1 MADPGPP
8 IDAPWP
14 RKASAVFLMAEPS
27 DALWSAILELI
38 AAPGDRTFA
47 WRSSTGKAS
56 LHRDVGALPEL
67 AGPWPDSDQQA
78 FRLFKPLL
86 GSGRLVV
93 AQLGQS
99 LDGRI
104 ATASGDSY
112 YINGPAMRAHLH
124 RLRALVDA
132 VVVGAGTAAADQP
145 SLTVRHCPGVS
156 PVPVIID
163 PSARVAPE
171 GPLFDPEHTP
181 RLIIATAIRRCARD
195 WPAHVECLRLSPEP
209 GASGQGLAT
218 PTLLDALAE
227 RGLGRV
233 LIEGGGVTVSR
244 FIDDHSLDR
253 LHLLIAPLLIGSG
266 PSGLNLRPIKR
277 LREAGRVAMRSYPL
291 GDELVVDVDLRAA
304 D

>member
-1 MADPGPP
+1 MT
-8 IDAPWP
+8 
-14 RKASAVFLMAEPS
+14 EPS
-27 DALWSAILELI
+27 GALWSAILELI

-132 VVVGAGTAAADQP
+132 VVVGAGTAVTDRPA
-145 SLTVRHCPGVS
+145 LTVRHCPGRN

-163 PSARVAPE
+163 PTARVPAE
-171 GPLFDPEHTP
+171 GALFDPERTP
-181 RLIIATAIRRCARD
+181 RLIVLHAGEAARRD
-195 WPAHVECLRLSPEP
+195 WPGHVRAIGLKGSGSPS
-209 GASGQGLAT
+209 AQALA
-218 PTLLDALAE
+218 PATLLDALGE
-227 RGLGRV
+227 LGLKRV
-233 LIEGGGVTVSR
+233 LVEGGGVTVSR
-244 FIDDHSLDR
+244 FIDAEAVDR

-266 PSGLNLRPIKR
+266 PAGLALQPIER
-277 LREAGRVAMRSYPL
+277 LSEAARRTMQTYPL
-291 GDELVVDVDLRAA
+291 KDELIVDLALSSSQEPGTAPRP
-304 D
+304 

>member
-1 MADPGPP
+1 MAELSDSLWQAIRALASNQSNEPFS
-8 IDAPWP
+8 WRSNS
-14 RKASAVFLMAEPS
+14 RKASLSRPAGGRS
-27 DALWSAILELI
+27 ALSGGWSEQDQLAFSL
-38 AAPGDRTFA
+38 FA
-47 WRSSTGKAS
+47 
-56 LHRDVGALPEL
+56 
-67 AGPWPDSDQQA
+67 
-78 FRLFKPLL
+78 PLL
-86 GSGRLVV
+86 GRKRLAI

-104 ATASGDSY
+104 ATASGDSF
-112 YINGPAMRAHLH
+112 YINGQRMRTHLH